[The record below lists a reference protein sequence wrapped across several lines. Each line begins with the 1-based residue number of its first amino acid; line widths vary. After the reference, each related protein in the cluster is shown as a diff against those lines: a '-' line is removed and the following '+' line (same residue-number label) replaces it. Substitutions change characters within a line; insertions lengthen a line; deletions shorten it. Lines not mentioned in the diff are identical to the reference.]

1 MGETVSRRGG
11 EPLWR
16 QIERGLAADIAGG
29 VFPAGSQLPKE
40 AVLAAR
46 FQVNRHT
53 LRRAVAAL
61 QEAGMVRVEQGR
73 GTFVQEEVIDY
84 PVARRTRF
92 SENILRIQRHPEG
105 RLVEAAVEP
114 AEAEVARGL
123 ALRRGSLVVRLE
135 RLGMADGRPI
145 GITSHYFPHQ
155 RFPDLVEHFRAT
167 GSITKAL
174 AAHGLADYTRKF
186 SRVTAALPE
195 AEDARLLQQ
204 PRNQPILLVES
215 VNVDAEGRPIEYAHS
230 RMAAIRVNLLFEP

>member
-1 MGETVSRRGG
+1 MSETASRRGG

-16 QIERGLAADIAGG
+16 QIEQGLAAEIA
-29 VFPAGSQLPKE
+29 AGHFKAGEQLPKE
-40 AVLAAR
+40 AELAAR

-53 LRRAVAAL
+53 LRRAMAAL
-61 QEAGMVRVEQGR
+61 QEAGLVRVEQGR

-105 RLVEAAVEP
+105 RLIAAVVEP
-114 AEAEVARGL
+114 AEAEVAKGLGLGRG
-123 ALRRGSLVVRLE
+123 RPVVRLE

-145 GITSHYFPHQ
+145 GITSHYFPHH
-155 RFPDLVEHFRAT
+155 RFPGLIEHYRAS

-174 AAHGLADYTRKF
+174 AAEGLADYTRKL
-186 SRVTAALPE
+186 SRVTAAMPG

-215 VNVDAEGRPIEYAHS
+215 INVDSEGRPVEYAHS
-230 RMAAIRVNLLFEP
+230 RMAAIRVNLVFEP